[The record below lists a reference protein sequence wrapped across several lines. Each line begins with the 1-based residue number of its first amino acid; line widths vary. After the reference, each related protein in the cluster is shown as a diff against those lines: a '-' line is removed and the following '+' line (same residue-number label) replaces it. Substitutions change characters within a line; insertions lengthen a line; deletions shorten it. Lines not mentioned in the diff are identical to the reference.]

1 MKPTGWILLAA
12 LIGAGCTR
20 EPPAPARPAD
30 AAPPPVDAAA
40 PDAAPQN
47 PLARP
52 APAADEPP
60 PLPLRALTAADHA
73 ALRAAD
79 AACADCHPDEAAAW
93 AASPMGQSFRPFAA
107 APPAPYTHPAE
118 RVDPATGHRYRQRD
132 GEFEVT
138 ASPEHRLA
146 RRPAWVFG
154 SGTHVHTLAWADGDR
169 LYQIPLSWYAARK
182 AWDVSPGF
190 EPRLADLGFY
200 REITTGCLT
209 CHADTVTAR
218 PGADVRL
225 EAPPTSAF
233 GCLRCHGDGR
243 AHVAGRLAGQP
254 APIIRPDRLPPARAA
269 DVCALCHFEGTAR
282 VLRPGHEWTDFLPGG
297 RLADI
302 AAIFVRTEAR
312 TGFNSADQADRLAL
326 SACAQKTPALRCTT
340 CHAPHPTGARAAA
353 DRSAPCRDCH
363 AGADAAPAHPCAGP
377 GGPDCA
383 GCHMDEGPTANIPHT
398 QGIDHYIRVRPTP
411 RVAATNDSPL
421 VWAADPALEPRDPD
435 HQLLL
440 GRAYAEAWRNDGQP
454 EDARRAAR
462 WLTTGLAARPD
473 RADGWIALAAMRRL
487 QGDLPGMR
495 EAAERAYALDP
506 ADRRT
511 ATLTGWIRL
520 QQGDPAAALEA
531 LDRATAAAE
540 SAEIETLRARALQ
553 LLARPADAEAAARR
567 AVELQ
572 PTAVDARLALAG
584 LARLGGALDLAAEHF
599 TAAAAWAPTDV
610 RTWLQLGRIEA
621 ERRRWPESH
630 EAYATAE
637 RVAGPDDTAR
647 EIALLGRA
655 EALLQMNRP
664 AEARAIGDELRTRPI
679 PLPGLA
685 SLMGRL
691 HLIAGEL
698 QPALGALRAAVQ
710 LDPTDETARAALE
723 EAERRA
729 TLP

>member
-1 MKPTGWILLAA
+1 MRPIVWVIPAA
-12 LIGAGCTR
+12 LLLSCAR
-20 EPPAPARPAD
+20 DPAPPAPPA
-30 AAPPPVDAAA
+30 AAPTPTAPPP
-40 PDAAPQN
+40 PRPR
-47 PLARP
+47 AR
-52 APAADEPP
+52 APARARRRRPP
-60 PLPLRALTAADHA
+60 PVPLRALTAADHA
-73 ALRAAD
+73 GLREAD

-93 AASPMGQSFRPFAA
+93 AASPMGQSFRPIAA
-107 APPAPYTHPAE
+107 APAAPYTHPAE
-118 RVDPATGHRYRQRD
+118 RLDPATGHRYRQHD
-132 GEFEVT
+132 GAFEVT
-138 ASPEHRLA
+138 ADPHHALT

-169 LYQIPLSWYAARK
+169 LYQIPLSWYASERS
-182 AWDVSPGF
+182 WDFSPGI
-190 EPRLADLGFY
+190 EPRLAELGFY
-200 REITTGCLT
+200 REITTGCLA
-209 CHADTVTAR
+209 CHAETVTAR

-225 EAPPTSAF
+225 EAPPTGAF

-269 DVCALCHFEGTAR
+269 DVCALCHFEGTVR

-312 TGFNSADQADRLAL
+312 TGFGSADQADRLAL
-326 SACAQKTPALRCTT
+326 SACAQKTPAMTCTT

-363 AGADAAPAHPCAGP
+363 ASAPAHPCAGP
-377 GGPDCA
+377 AGPDCA

-398 QGIDHYIRVRPTP
+398 QGIDHHIRVRPTP
-411 RVAATNDSPL
+411 RAPATNDSPL
-421 VWAADPALEPRDPD
+421 VWAARPEREPTDPD

-440 GRAYAEAWRNDGQP
+440 GRAYAEAWRSDGQP

-462 WLTTGLAARPD
+462 WLGAGLAARPD

-487 QGDLPGMR
+487 QGDLPGLR
-495 EAAERAYALDP
+495 QAAERAYALDP
-506 ADRRT
+506 ADRRH
-511 ATLTGWIRL
+511 ATLTGWARL
-520 QQGDPAAALEA
+520 QQGDAAAALEA
-531 LDRATAAAE
+531 LDRAAAAAD
-540 SAEIETLRARALQ
+540 SAEIETLRARALAT
-553 LLARPADAEAAARR
+553 LARPADAEAAARR

-572 PTAVDARLALAG
+572 PTAAEARLALAG
-584 LARLGGALDLAAEHF
+584 LARQRGALDLAADHF
-599 TAAAAWAPTDV
+599 TAAAAWAPADV
-610 RTWLQLGRIEA
+610 RAWLQLGRVEA
-621 ERRRWPESH
+621 ERRRWPESLA
-630 EAYATAE
+630 AYTQAE
-637 RVAGPDDTAR
+637 RAAGPDDLAR
-647 EIALLGRA
+647 DLALLGRA
-655 EALLQMNRP
+655 EALLQTDRP
-664 AEARAIGDELRTRPI
+664 AEARAIGDLLRTREV

-710 LDPTDETARAALE
+710 LDPTDEVARAALA

-729 TLP
+729 KGP